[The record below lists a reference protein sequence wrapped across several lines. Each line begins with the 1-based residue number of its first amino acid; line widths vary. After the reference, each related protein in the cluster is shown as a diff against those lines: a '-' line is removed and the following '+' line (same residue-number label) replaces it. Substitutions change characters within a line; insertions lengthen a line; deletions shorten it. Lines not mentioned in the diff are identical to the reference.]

1 MTKQGHNLPDCDG
14 TYYANDSHIK
24 ERGECAI
31 NEEMMAKF
39 NVPKCNPAKRTN
51 IKKKITMAGT
61 INVWIVVVS
70 EVNNY

>member
-31 NEEMMAKF
+31 NEEMMAKY

-51 IKKKITMAGT
+51 IK
-61 INVWIVVVS
+61 
-70 EVNNY
+70 ENNHGRNNKCMDSCGK